1 MLLLIQVAMLILV
14 VNTKDVVLAHAG
26 AQWYGTFH
34 NTTAHNVANKS
45 LILFKNK
52 CAAMFHNTMKQS
64 IADIEQKNI
73 ALSTADKFLSTIL
86 FKNVN
91 IVQNT

>member
-1 MLLLIQVAMLILV
+1 MLLLISAMLILA
-14 VNTKDVVLAHAG
+14 VNTEDAVLAHAG

-34 NTTAHNVANKS
+34 NTTAHNVANRS

-64 IADIEQKNI
+64 IANTEQKNI

-86 FKNVN
+86 FKNAD